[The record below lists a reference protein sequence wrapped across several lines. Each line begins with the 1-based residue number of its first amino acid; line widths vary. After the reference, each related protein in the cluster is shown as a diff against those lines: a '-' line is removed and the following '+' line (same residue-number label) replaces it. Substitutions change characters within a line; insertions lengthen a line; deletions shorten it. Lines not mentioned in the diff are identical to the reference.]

1 MWDDL
6 IRSIMRAC
14 KILNIEF
21 IEPDLPDNWLEIRR
35 LHDELWRRVYE
46 ARPIR

>member
-14 KILNIEF
+14 KILNLELT
-21 IEPDLPDNWLEIRR
+21 EADLPSNWQEIRR
-35 LHDELWRRVYE
+35 SHDDLWGRVYAE
-46 ARPIR
+46 R